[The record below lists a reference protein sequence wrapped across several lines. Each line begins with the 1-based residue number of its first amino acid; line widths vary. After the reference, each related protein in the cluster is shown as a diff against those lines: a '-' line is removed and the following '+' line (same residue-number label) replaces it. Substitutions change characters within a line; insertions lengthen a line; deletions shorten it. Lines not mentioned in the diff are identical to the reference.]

1 MVARRLILAVVVVA
15 GCTSHGK
22 SGAAAA
28 PPLQIIQ
35 AVSGWAD
42 RACQC
47 GTDPHCIEPI
57 RAEWDAAKYEH
68 QKVWD
73 QLPPADR
80 KRYDDALGRFRA
92 CGDAA
97 GLTIWMP

>member
-1 MVARRLILAVVVVA
+1 LSWSPAARRTASLAPRRRRR
-15 GCTSHGK
+15 CRS
-22 SGAAAA
+22 SRRC
-28 PPLQIIQ
+28 
-35 AVSGWAD
+35 